1 MFGLW
6 TRLWAVPYCSRHIR
20 ITGSHAADTNAP
32 YNMLTHN
39 KRGYGFLNV
48 YMRYTYTFLIHS
60 LFWFVMHIITSQSPG
75 VLHVPACN
83 HDRPPLP
90 GFTFFEHA
98 LFIVWS
104 NYGCAY
110 CHPEAA
116 LSLVQVIYVMASYR
130 TYGGSK
136 LINEAILYFCELTI
150 SCKYESIPYLLYT
163 RKPDMDEYTR

>member
-1 MFGLW
+1 MSVY
-6 TRLWAVPYCSRHIR
+6 TS
-20 ITGSHAADTNAP
+20 DTYA
-32 YNMLTHN
+32 
-39 KRGYGFLNV
+39 
-48 YMRYTYTFLIHS
+48 FLIHIR
-60 LFWFVMHIITSQSPG
+60 FVRSAYYYVAKCWRAPRTCLQTWQTA
-75 VLHVPACN
+75 PA
-83 HDRPPLP
+83 
-90 GFTFFEHA
+90 GIYFFEHA

-110 CHPEAA
+110 RHPEAA